1 MRTLVSSRLGFA
13 SIQKMREG
21 CRIGGGEGPRCVGTG
36 HKQAGS
42 HTERLQVRFVP
53 NASRIVEPDCAIGE
67 DVNALF

>member
-13 SIQKMREG
+13 SMQKMREG
-21 CRIGGGEGPRCVGTG
+21 CNRRRRSAMRRDGP
-36 HKQAGS
+36 QAGS